1 MEILA
6 IELKSGVVPATFV
19 GFVENSASDWRKSG
33 MRNRQLSLRLFKTDI
48 PALRQD
54 QFVVAVPAFL
64 PEASLE
70 GLTEFCEVFYHL
82 DCRQWFMWPAVGAAA
97 S

>member
-1 MEILA
+1 MRILA
-6 IELKSGVVPATFV
+6 IELKSGVVPSSFV
-19 GFVENSASDWRKSG
+19 GFVENSASDWGKAG
-33 MRNRQLSLRLFKTDI
+33 TRNRQLSLKLLKTDI

-64 PEASLE
+64 PEAPLE
-70 GLTEFCEVFYHL
+70 GLTEFCEVFYNL
-82 DCRQWFMWPAVGAAA
+82 DCRQWFVWPAVGTAA

>member
-6 IELKSGVVPATFV
+6 IELKSGVVPTSFV
-19 GFVENSASDWRKSG
+19 GFVENSTSDWGKAG
-33 MRNRQLSLRLFKTDI
+33 TRNRQLSLRLFKTDI
-48 PALRQD
+48 PALRRD

-70 GLTEFCEVFYHL
+70 GLIEFCEVFYNL
-82 DCRQWFMWPAVGAAA
+82 DCGQWFVWPAVGAVV